1 MKVTLYL
8 PTTSTAR
15 DVLLGE
21 SVEAA
26 RYNLGID
33 IDEEP
38 IDTRAAD
45 ALGFSSRTN
54 DMVARLLSNGYS
66 MDNGIQLFFVQKDIC
81 ANDLAWCFGATHGN
95 MIIISDYLIWNSG
108 YSDAGKKAMLAYSK
122 TLANR
127 IFQSGIFDEF
137 KHELEYSSYVNLSVA
152 DDKPERVES
161 KNANDVRQNEIN
173 KEFESAIKKSMK
185 RYFGMDVD
193 VKINKFK
200 I

>member
-1 MKVTLYL
+1 METIKYEIIKEFCDLDMKIDKISQYIEHMDESGN
-8 PTTSTAR
+8 P
-15 DVLLGE
+15 DVYACE
-21 SVEAA
+21 
-26 RYNLGID
+26 
-33 IDEEP
+33 
-38 IDTRAAD
+38 
-45 ALGFSSRTN
+45 
-54 DMVARLLSNGYS
+54 
-66 MDNGIQLFFVQKDIC
+66 Q
-81 ANDLAWCFGATHGN
+81 
-95 MIIISDYLIWNSG
+95 
-108 YSDAGKKAMLAYSK
+108 KKAMLAYSK

-161 KNANDVRQNEIN
+161 KNANEVRQNEIN
-173 KEFESAIKKSMK
+173 KEFERAIKKSMK

>member
-1 MKVTLYL
+1 METIKYEIIKEFCDLDMKIDKISQHIVDMDKAGT
-8 PTTSTAR
+8 P
-15 DVLLGE
+15 DVYACE
-21 SVEAA
+21 
-26 RYNLGID
+26 
-33 IDEEP
+33 
-38 IDTRAAD
+38 
-45 ALGFSSRTN
+45 
-54 DMVARLLSNGYS
+54 
-66 MDNGIQLFFVQKDIC
+66 Q
-81 ANDLAWCFGATHGN
+81 
-95 MIIISDYLIWNSG
+95 
-108 YSDAGKKAMLAYSK
+108 KKAMLAYSK

-161 KNANDVRQNEIN
+161 KNANEIRQNEIN
-173 KEFESAIKKSMK
+173 NEFERAIKKSMK

>member
-1 MKVTLYL
+1 METIKYEIIKEFCDLDMKIDKISQYIEHM
-8 PTTSTAR
+8 
-15 DVLLGE
+15 DE
-21 SVEAA
+21 SG
-26 RYNLGID
+26 NTD
-33 IDEEP
+33 IYACE
-38 IDTRAAD
+38 
-45 ALGFSSRTN
+45 
-54 DMVARLLSNGYS
+54 
-66 MDNGIQLFFVQKDIC
+66 Q
-81 ANDLAWCFGATHGN
+81 
-95 MIIISDYLIWNSG
+95 
-108 YSDAGKKAMLAYSK
+108 KKAMLAYSK

-161 KNANDVRQNEIN
+161 KNANEVRQNEIN
-173 KEFESAIKKSMK
+173 KEFERAIKKSMK

>member
-1 MKVTLYL
+1 METVKYEIIKEFCDLDMK
-8 PTTSTAR
+8 
-15 DVLLGE
+15 
-21 SVEAA
+21 
-26 RYNLGID
+26 
-33 IDEEP
+33 IDE
-38 IDTRAAD
+38 I
-45 ALGFSSRTN
+45 SN
-54 DMVARLLSNGYS
+54 HIVDM
-66 MDNGIQLFFVQKDIC
+66 DK
-81 ANDLAWCFGATHGN
+81 
-95 MIIISDYLIWNSG
+95 
-108 YSDAGKKAMLAYSK
+108 AGTPDVYACEQKKAMLAYSK

-161 KNANDVRQNEIN
+161 KNANEIRQNEIN
-173 KEFESAIKKSMK
+173 KEFERAIKSSMN

>member
-1 MKVTLYL
+1 METIKYEIIKEFCDLDMK
-8 PTTSTAR
+8 
-15 DVLLGE
+15 
-21 SVEAA
+21 
-26 RYNLGID
+26 ID
-33 IDEEP
+33 KISQH
-38 IDTRAAD
+38 IV
-45 ALGFSSRTN
+45 
-54 DMVARLLSNGYS
+54 DMDKAGTPD
-66 MDNGIQLFFVQKDIC
+66 MC
-81 ANDLAWCFGATHGN
+81 ACEQ
-95 MIIISDYLIWNSG
+95 
-108 YSDAGKKAMLAYSK
+108 KKAMLAYSK

-161 KNANDVRQNEIN
+161 KNANEVRQNEIN

>member
-1 MKVTLYL
+1 METVKYEIIKEFCDLDMK
-8 PTTSTAR
+8 
-15 DVLLGE
+15 
-21 SVEAA
+21 
-26 RYNLGID
+26 
-33 IDEEP
+33 IDE
-38 IDTRAAD
+38 I
-45 ALGFSSRTN
+45 SN
-54 DMVARLLSNGYS
+54 HIVDM
-66 MDNGIQLFFVQKDIC
+66 DK
-81 ANDLAWCFGATHGN
+81 
-95 MIIISDYLIWNSG
+95 
-108 YSDAGKKAMLAYSK
+108 AGTPDVYACEQKKAMLAYSK

-161 KNANDVRQNEIN
+161 KNANEIRQNEIN
-173 KEFESAIKKSMK
+173 KEFERAIKKSMK

>member
-1 MKVTLYL
+1 MKVMLYL
-8 PTTSTAR
+8 PTSSTAR

-33 IDEEP
+33 IDEAP

-45 ALGFSSRTN
+45 ALGFGSRTN

-108 YSDAGKKAMLAYSK
+108 YSDAGKKAMLAY
-122 TLANR
+122 L
-127 IFQSGIFDEF
+127 IE
-137 KHELEYSSYVNLSVA
+137 HELGHAFHAA
-152 DDKPERVES
+152 DDLRARGIYDKHC
-161 KNANDVRQNEIN
+161 ANPICAMQQVRSLSDLAE
-173 KEFESAIKKSMK
+173 KA
-185 RYFGMDVD
+185 RYNLTCRTRYAAECFCPHCGDRFWRYHGP
-193 VKINKFK
+193 NSSSN
-200 I
+200 

>member
-1 MKVTLYL
+1 METIKYEIIKEFCDLDMK
-8 PTTSTAR
+8 
-15 DVLLGE
+15 
-21 SVEAA
+21 
-26 RYNLGID
+26 ID
-33 IDEEP
+33 KIRQHIADMDKAGTPDEYACE
-38 IDTRAAD
+38 
-45 ALGFSSRTN
+45 
-54 DMVARLLSNGYS
+54 
-66 MDNGIQLFFVQKDIC
+66 Q
-81 ANDLAWCFGATHGN
+81 
-95 MIIISDYLIWNSG
+95 
-108 YSDAGKKAMLAYSK
+108 KKAMLAYSK

-161 KNANDVRQNEIN
+161 KDSNEIRQNEIN

>member
-1 MKVTLYL
+1 METIKYEIIKEFCDLDMKIDKISQHIVDMDKAGT
-8 PTTSTAR
+8 P
-15 DVLLGE
+15 DVYACE
-21 SVEAA
+21 
-26 RYNLGID
+26 
-33 IDEEP
+33 
-38 IDTRAAD
+38 
-45 ALGFSSRTN
+45 
-54 DMVARLLSNGYS
+54 
-66 MDNGIQLFFVQKDIC
+66 Q
-81 ANDLAWCFGATHGN
+81 
-95 MIIISDYLIWNSG
+95 
-108 YSDAGKKAMLAYSK
+108 KKAMLAYSK

-161 KNANDVRQNEIN
+161 KDSNEIRQNEIN

-185 RYFGMDVD
+185 RYFGIDVD

>member
-15 DVLLGE
+15 DILLGE

-33 IDEEP
+33 IDEAP
-38 IDTRAAD
+38 IDIRAAD
-45 ALGFSSRTN
+45 ALGFGNRTN

-108 YSDAGKKAMLAYSK
+108 YSDAGKKAMLAY
-122 TLANR
+122 LIEHELGHAFHAADDLR
-127 IFQSGIFDEF
+127 ASGIYDMHCTNPTCAMQQVTSLSDLAEKAQYNLICRGQYEAECFCPHCGDRF
-137 KHELEYSSYVNLSVA
+137 WRYHGPNSSSN
-152 DDKPERVES
+152 
-161 KNANDVRQNEIN
+161 
-173 KEFESAIKKSMK
+173 
-185 RYFGMDVD
+185 
-193 VKINKFK
+193 
-200 I
+200 